1 MGTLARM
8 SEVERYPRRTSET
21 HPLRIDAVLVP
32 GTTGRI
38 GMTLCP
44 GRRGFST
51 DGRPWERD
59 LETDLEAIRAWGVD
73 LAIAL
78 VEPFEFA
85 LLEIPDFRAIVSACG
100 VPWRFV
106 PIVDGAA
113 PGRCFADIWPAVGG
127 EARDVLRRGG
137 SVLLHCRAGLGRTGT
152 VAAALLVDFGMLP
165 EAAIDFVRATRPNT
179 IETRAQLTYL
189 RSLRPPE
196 R

>member
-1 MGTLARM
+1 LG
-8 SEVERYPRRTSET
+8 
-21 HPLRIDAVLVP
+21 IDAVLVP

-59 LETDLEAIRAWGVD
+59 LATDLEVIRAWGAD
-73 LAIAL
+73 LVVTLI
-78 VEPFEFA
+78 EPFEFA
-85 LLEIPDFRAIVSACG
+85 LLEVPDFGAIVSASG
-100 VPWRFV
+100 IPWRFV

-113 PGRCFADIWPAVGG
+113 PGARFAETWPAIGD
-127 EARDVLRRGG
+127 EARAVLRNGG

-152 VAAALLVDFGMLP
+152 VAASLLVDFGMEP
-165 EAAIDFVRATRPNT
+165 EAAIDAVRAVRPKT
-179 IETRAQLTYL
+179 IETRAQLAYV
-189 RSLRPPE
+189 RSLRPPN